1 MIISER
7 YGHGTVI
14 LHQILIKRNMK
25 SIITLAIAI
34 ITAAAGGT
42 QEINLRIIEDTTL
55 EPIPFATIAV
65 EYADTITGGMADED
79 GSYSFTPRSLPL
91 KLKVSGFGMNEK
103 DINIF

>member
-1 MIISER
+1 
-7 YGHGTVI
+7 
-14 LHQILIKRNMK
+14 MK

-91 KLKVSGFGMNEK
+91 KLKVSGFGMNE
-103 DINIF
+103 